1 MGARLSDKWRTPEAA
16 KYRKLYQGKAWRM
29 LREQVLLRDG
39 YRCQHK
45 TCGVILQR
53 GRTLPNSAIVH
64 HIEAH
69 KGDSELFYD
78 ISNLQSVCWTC
89 HSGDIQSIENRGYDT
104 TMGADGWPIDPKHKG
119 NG

>member
-1 MGARLSDKWRTPEAA
+1 MDKWRTPEAA
-16 KYRKLYQGKAWRM
+16 EYRKLYNGKAWRM

-53 GRTLPNSAIVH
+53 GRTSPNSAVVH
-64 HIEAH
+64 HIKAH
-69 KGDSELFYD
+69 KGDNDLFYD
-78 ISNLQSVCWTC
+78 VVNLQSVCKRC
-89 HSGDIQSIENRGYDT
+89 HDGDLQSIEGRGYDT
-104 TMGADGWPIDPKHKG
+104 TMGDDGWPVDPRHKG